1 MNSKYGYIR
10 VYDPPPAYR
19 IMNLQ
24 NIKYLYRCLQ
34 NNYGEEV
41 IRISDLLLTLYRDD
55 LPDLQKRIDTQ
66 MDQARRALR
75 AALGLSTIESS
86 PATQT
91 CGLRQDCQRQSN
103 RYLSDRL
110 TQTARSGILRAG

>member
-1 MNSKYGYIR
+1 MNTNYGYIR

-24 NIKYLYRCLQ
+24 NIKYLYNCLQ

-41 IRISDLLLTLYRDD
+41 IRISDLSLTLYRDD

-66 MDQARRALR
+66 MGKFKKLEKRRMNKLARKAQHNMIRKR
-75 AALGLSTIESS
+75 F
-86 PATQT
+86 
-91 CGLRQDCQRQSN
+91 N
-103 RYLSDRL
+103 KF
-110 TQTARSGILRAG
+110 